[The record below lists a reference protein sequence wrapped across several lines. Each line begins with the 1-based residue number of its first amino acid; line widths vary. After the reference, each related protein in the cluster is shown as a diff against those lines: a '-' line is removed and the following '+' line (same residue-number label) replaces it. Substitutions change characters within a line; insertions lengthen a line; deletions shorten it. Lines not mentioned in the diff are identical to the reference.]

1 MNKPSHHF
9 SDLFAQLGLPNDNRS
24 IAQFLSNY
32 TGRSQG
38 VRLPDAPFWTRSQAA
53 FLRESLSQDSDWS
66 GLVDQLSKALR
77 DTAGQPPQWQAF
89 SPVAAGV
96 VNNLTAHRAAGGT
109 ACPAP
114 DWACATADRPEND
127 GAAIGQTNQTARP
140 GPPPLVPPVARPGR

>member
-9 SDLFAQLGLPNDNRS
+9 SELFAQLGLPNDDRS

-66 GLVDQLSKALR
+66 GPVDQLSKALR
-77 DTAGQPPQWQAF
+77 DTAGQPPQWQA
-89 SPVAAGV
+89 AGV
-96 VNNLTAHRAAGGT
+96 VNTLTTHRAAGGT

-114 DWACATADRPEND
+114 D
-127 GAAIGQTNQTARP
+127 
-140 GPPPLVPPVARPGR
+140 